1 MEDFSRKLKQ
11 FDWKGLQ
18 KQAKKVQASTASA
31 LKDLVMT
38 DLENKVRAATGD
50 TNWGASGSDLAEIA
64 QGTYNREDFTLI
76 MSIIWQRLAST
87 RWRCVYKALDV
98 LKYLVLHGASKV
110 LEETREALPHIR
122 RLEHFSFVDQ
132 VTRRDEG
139 ANVRARASS
148 FVQILTNDN
157 ILEDERSKS
166 AALRAKIG
174 VAVPSSHFNT
184 NSSNGGLSSD
194 DYRFGAASGR
204 GGGGYDDMP
213 PSRMTQNTSNFN
225 GFGASTITSSQNQ
238 VSSTPTATVD
248 DLLGGLEPVP
258 ALPAPE
264 SNNSSNIGFGLSEL
278 MGPDTSNSVPQ
289 NGFSNGTNNSA
300 MAALYSTTSAVNTNT
315 VVDEDDDDDDD
326 FDPRAFSTGPP
337 PPASSTNEAVPTSR
351 LIANLAAARISENQN
366 DTAATTPLSVMQ
378 AEAEE
383 KAKTSTEKPKED
395 VAYGGLVHFENIML
409 DKTTRVESKPINV
422 NVEPT
427 PTNVPPATSVNVPGK
442 TGVEVDPF
450 GDLLSTAKKSGV
462 L

>member
-1 MEDFSRKLKQ
+1 MDDFSRKLKQ

-50 TNWGASGSDLAEIA
+50 TNWGASGADLAEIA

-98 LKYLVLHGASKV
+98 LKYLVLHGASRV

-122 RLEHFSFVDQ
+122 RLEHFAFVDQ

-139 ANVRARASS
+139 ANVRARASA
-148 FVQILTNDN
+148 FVQILTNDAV
-157 ILEDERSKS
+157 LEDERSKS
-166 AALRAKIG
+166 TALRAKIG
-174 VAVPSSHFNT
+174 VAVPSTHYNAHAGT
-184 NSSNGGLSSD
+184 GGGLSSD

-204 GGGGYDDMP
+204 GGGGYDDAP
-213 PSRMTQNTSNFN
+213 PSRMMHNASNFN
-225 GFGASTITSSQNQ
+225 GFGGPVPQPQPQPQTTA
-238 VSSTPTATVD
+238 PTATVD

-264 SNNSSNIGFGLSEL
+264 ANPGFGLSEL
-278 MGPDTSNSVPQ
+278 VGPSSTTANSVPQ
-289 NGFSNGTNNSA
+289 SGAMNNTA
-300 MAALYSTTSAVNTNT
+300 AALYSTTAAVNSNI
-315 VVDEDDDDDDD
+315 VDDDDDDDDDD

-337 PPASSTNEAVPTSR
+337 PTSSSTNEAVPTSR
-351 LIANLAAARISENQN
+351 LIANLAAARISATESENRT
-366 DTAATTPLSVMQ
+366 DAATTPLSVMQ
-378 AEAEE
+378 AEANE
-383 KAKTSTEKPKED
+383 KAKSPGKPKED
-395 VAYGGLVHFENIML
+395 VAFGGLVHFENIML

-427 PTNVPPATSVNVPGK
+427 PAIAPTSSVNVAGK
-442 TGVEVDPF
+442 TAVEVDPF